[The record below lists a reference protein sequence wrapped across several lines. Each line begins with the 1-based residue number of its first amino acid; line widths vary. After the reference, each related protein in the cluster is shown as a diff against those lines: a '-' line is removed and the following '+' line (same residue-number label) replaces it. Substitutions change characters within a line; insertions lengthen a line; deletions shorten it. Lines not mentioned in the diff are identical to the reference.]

1 MGDFSITR
9 PESVTPTSDAGGKDS
24 QRGDARQQRRPK
36 PTPEPNSENNE
47 ISHEDEGTHQIDEL
61 A

>member
-9 PESVTPTSDAGGKDS
+9 PESVTPTNDAGKKDS
-24 QRGDARQQRRPK
+24 QHGNSHQQRRPR
-36 PTPEPNSENNE
+36 PAPEATPENAETP
-47 ISHEDEGTHQIDEL
+47 HEDEGTHQIDEL

>member
-24 QRGDARQQRRPK
+24 QRGDSRQPRRPR
-36 PTPEPNSENNE
+36 PTPEANPENTE
-47 ISHEDEGTHQIDEL
+47 VPHEDEGTHQIDEL